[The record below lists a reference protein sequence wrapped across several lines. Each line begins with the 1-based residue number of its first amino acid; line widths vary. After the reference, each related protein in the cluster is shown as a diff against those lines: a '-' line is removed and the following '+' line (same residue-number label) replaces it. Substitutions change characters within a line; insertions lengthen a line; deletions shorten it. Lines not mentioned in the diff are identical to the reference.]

1 MTFPTARLAAV
12 AALVTVMSLPAVSRA
27 DNPVVQTLYTADPAP
42 MVHEGVLYLYT
53 THDED
58 VTVNNFFTMNDWR
71 VYSSTDVVNWT
82 DHGSPLHYQD
92 FGWAG
97 GNAWAGQVTYR
108 NGTFYF
114 YVPVVRTNGGNAIG
128 VATSDS
134 PFGPFEDAIG
144 SPLVTSDCGD
154 IDPTV
159 WIDEDDQAYLYWGNP
174 NLCYVKL
181 NEDMVSYQGEVVRV
195 PMDTGSFGVRG
206 DSERPTSYEEGP
218 WFYKR
223 DALYYMVYP
232 GGPLP
237 EHIAYS
243 TSTGPTGPW
252 SYQGVIMPAEG
263 ASFTNHPGVVD
274 YKGKSLFFY
283 HNGALPGGGGFKRS
297 VCVEE
302 FTYGA
307 DGSIP
312 QLRMTTEGASAV
324 DVLNPFAR
332 VEAETIAWHSG
343 IETEV
348 CSEGGMNV
356 TDISDGDYIK
366 LKDVEFGA
374 GASSFEMRVAATS
387 GDGAIELRLDGSDGM
402 QVGDCAIA
410 STGGD
415 QTWATQSCTVD
426 GATGRHDLF
435 LRFTGGSFKFNWWKF
450 AGPGDPGTAGTG
462 GQGGATSSGGSVAA
476 GGAAIGGGGA
486 SAGLGG
492 TDSGGAS
499 AAGGATSNGGLSSA
513 AGSPATEP
521 TSPGEPP
528 LPGGPNTGGDV
539 PAPPATGGGA
549 PTTPTPNLSPTPAP
563 PASGTSSVSP
573 VPAMSSAD
581 TAGSAAPP
589 VTNSAASSSDGSCR
603 VSSRSAAAHSIWAT
617 TVFGFLA
624 LAWFTRRTAL
634 QRER

>member
-1 MTFPTARLAAV
+1 MFARYRGRLAA
-12 AALVTVMSLPAVSRA
+12 AALAATALLPATSRA

-42 MVHEGVLYLYT
+42 LVHDGTLYLYT

-58 VTVNNFFTMNDWR
+58 VTVNEFFTMNDWR

-97 GNAWAGQVTYR
+97 GNAWAGQVIYR

-114 YVPVVRTNGGNAIG
+114 YVPVVRTDGANAIG
-128 VATSDS
+128 VATSVS
-134 PFGPFEDAIG
+134 PFGPFEDALG

-159 WIDEDDQAYLYWGNP
+159 WLDTDGQAYLYWGNP

-195 PMDTGSFGVRG
+195 PMETGGFGIRS

-252 SYQGVIMPAEG
+252 SYQGIIMPAEG

-283 HNGALPGGGGFKRS
+283 HNGALPDGGGFKRS

-312 QLRMTTEGASAV
+312 ELRMTTEGASAV
-324 DVLNPFAR
+324 DVLNPFAQ

-343 IETEV
+343 VETEV

-356 TDISDGDYIK
+356 TDVDDGDYIE

-374 GASSFEMRVAATS
+374 GATSFEMRVAAGS
-387 GDGAIELRLDGSDGM
+387 GDSGIQLRLDTSDGV
-402 QVGDCAIA
+402 QVGDCAVA
-410 STGGD
+410 NTGGD
-415 QTWATQSCTVD
+415 QTWATQSCTID

-435 LRFTGGSFKFNWWKF
+435 LRFTGGGFKFNWWRF
-450 AGPGDPGTAGTG
+450 AGPGDPGTVGAG
-462 GQGGATSSGGSVAA
+462 GQGGIAGGGSNDGGGSP
-476 GGAAIGGGGA
+476 GGAASMGGA
-486 SAGLGG
+486 ASTGG
-492 TDSGGAS
+492 I
-499 AAGGATSNGGLSSA
+499 TST
-513 AGSPATEP
+513 AGSPAVEP
-521 TSPGEPP
+521 TA
-528 LPGGPNTGGDV
+528 PGGFPQPDVPNTGGAATV
-539 PAPPATGGGA
+539 PPATSSVA
-549 PTTPTPNLSPTPAP
+549 PAIPGSASPS
-563 PASGTSSVSP
+563 ASGTSSVSP
-573 VPAMSSAD
+573 IPALAPGS
-581 TAGSAAPP
+581 TATPAETDSGSPD
-589 VTNSAASSSDGSCR
+589 DGGCR
-603 VSSRSAAAHSIWAT
+603 VQGRHTGPSSLAT
-617 TVFGFLA
+617 TVLGFLA
-624 LAWFTRRTAL
+624 FAILMSRTGGRARRRKTRSGNQVDR
-634 QRER
+634 RDKSNP